1 MLSHICVRDISLDLS
16 LSLDLYLSLDLSLS
30 FSFSLDSK
38 IRNSLQQLRKQIPD
52 RDEDQE
58 AYINWWRTNGENWAE
73 KLRNVMI
80 EYRNIGHDWQF
91 SEEQRQLLR
100 QYYDANQLLVECL
113 KSDCYV
119 SRDVRQYIE
128 DTLLLPIAEIKPY
141 R

>member
-1 MLSHICVRDISLDLS
+1 MLLFEVR
-16 LSLDLYLSLDLSLS
+16 
-30 FSFSLDSK
+30 
-38 IRNSLQQLRKQIPD
+38 NVG
-52 RDEDQE
+52 
-58 AYINWWRTNGENWAE
+58 YINWWRTNGKNWAE

-91 SEEQRQLLR
+91 SEEQKQLLR